1 MDSRLFCEVCNH
13 GFKNASF
20 VIIAVS
26 SLDEFS
32 LVCSD
37 Y

>member
-1 MDSRLFCEVCNH
+1 MYSRLFCEVCNH
-13 GFKNASF
+13 GFNNASF
-20 VIIAVS
+20 VISAFH
-26 SLDEFS
+26 SLDEFT

>member
-1 MDSRLFCEVCNH
+1 MDSSLFCEVCNH

-26 SLDEFS
+26 FLDEFT

>member
-1 MDSRLFCEVCNH
+1 MDSHLFCEVCNH
-13 GFKNASF
+13 GFNNASF

-26 SLDEFS
+26 SLDEFT